1 MVAVEGLFDKVRLI
15 LVHGRIESKVGEFGG
30 VVLKKRLVFCGFD
43 SDCFFFVIVVVIDVD
58 GLKDQREAKE
68 V

>member
-30 VVLKKRLVFCGFD
+30 VV
-43 SDCFFFVIVVVIDVD
+43 
-58 GLKDQREAKE
+58 
-68 V
+68 